1 MSVVKV
7 MTRTIPVR
15 PPELPLPAYRT
26 LMARSAE
33 LQQRT
38 GITSRFGAFVV
49 ERHPLALA
57 TALDAL
63 EAVAPGRVPTDETG
77 LDALRPAFRRE
88 LGRRLQS
95 GPVPPGLAETTP
107 RTSVE
112 TRL

>member
-1 MSVVKV
+1 MSVVKA

-15 PPELPLPAYRT
+15 ATGLPLPAYRT

-38 GITSRFGAFVV
+38 GITGRFGAFIV

-57 TALDAL
+57 IALDAL
-63 EAVAPGRVPTDETG
+63 EAVAPGRVPADEAG
-77 LDALRPAFRRE
+77 LDALRPVFRRE

-95 GPVPPGLAETTP
+95 GQIPLGLAETTP
-107 RTSVE
+107 RT
-112 TRL
+112 